1 MRHIRNYPI
10 TALAVLFGGLLMAQG
25 AFAEPVAA
33 PQALLEDGSGM
44 AGTGS
49 ALSNRDLEETN
60 GQKGV
65 TFDIKELNAV
75 FSNTDQT
82 GIVGGNLIGGN
93 NWSMTTGGNTIEAG
107 SFTNMNGIA
116 TVIQNSGNQVLIQ
129 NATVVD
135 VIVK

>member
-1 MRHIRNYPI
+1 
-10 TALAVLFGGLLMAQG
+10 LGG
-25 AFAEPVAA
+25 AEI
-33 PQALLEDGSGM
+33 
-44 AGTGS
+44 GS

-65 TFDIKELNAV
+65 TYDIKELNAV

-82 GIVGGNLIGGN
+82 GFVGGNSIGGKD
-93 NWSMTTGGNTIEAG
+93 WSVTTGGNTIEAG
-107 SFTNMNGIA
+107 SFSNMNGIA

>member
-1 MRHIRNYPI
+1 MRHITKYPI

-33 PQALLEDGSGM
+33 PRAPLEDGSGA
-44 AGTGS
+44 AGIGS

-65 TFDIKELNAV
+65 SIDIKDLNAV

-82 GIVGGNLIGGN
+82 GFLGLNKIDAN
-93 NWSMTTGGNTIEAG
+93 NSTFTTGGNAIEAG
-107 SFTNMNGIA
+107 SFANMNGIS

>member
-1 MRHIRNYPI
+1 MRHITKYPI

-33 PQALLEDGSGM
+33 LRAPHEDGSGA
-44 AGTGS
+44 AGIGS

-65 TFDIKELNAV
+65 SIDVKELNAV
-75 FSNTDQT
+75 FSNTDLT
-82 GIVGGNLIGGN
+82 GSLGLNKIDANH
-93 NWSMTTGGNTIEAG
+93 STFTTGGNTIDTG
-107 SFTNMNGIA
+107 SFANMNGIS

-129 NATVVD
+129 NATIVD